1 MKRFFIVLLLSV
13 MICFCDRTLRLDDH
27 TIAIVGNHVIT
38 FDAYKERYLDFLY
51 LSLMKD
57 NWVTRRQIA
66 QNMINEILLKY
77 YDDNSALESNAPY
90 QKDRLWSANQM
101 LLGFLKDQEVYA
113 KIEVGEAEIR
123 RAFQY
128 SNEQIAA
135 RHLYATT
142 EEEAL
147 RLYNALQEGA
157 DFEQLAYDVFTD
169 STLKNNGGF
178 IGYFSWGDM
187 DPSFEE
193 TAFGLAVG
201 EISKPVKTARGYS
214 IIKLEDRIPHP
225 LLTETEYQNKRSHF
239 ERLLRI
245 SRKKKYENQFLARF
259 FDEKNLI
266 FFDTGLDVLW
276 EYLRPM
282 GQQSEK
288 LADMKT
294 EVLRYN
300 DKRYSVSDLIHKT
313 SQVPDYHLNQIH
325 SKSALKTLLKGL
337 LIQEK
342 LLEHAYSLGYDRH
355 PEVVKAT
362 QNADNNL
369 FIKYKRCAIAEKA
382 EIPDSL
388 LRAYYR
394 EHIDD
399 FSKPPL
405 INVHEMLLD
414 NQQQA
419 LRIKGQLLSGS
430 NFADLARQH
439 SLRPRSAARGGE
451 MGLSAIGQFG
461 SLADRLW
468 DAPLNQI
475 IGPIEIQGLWGIFK
489 VTEKIDA
496 QPREYKEVI
505 SAVARQY
512 KKDHEASLVFNY
524 LVGLNKKVDI
534 QVNEELIRWFYIDD
548 PIFN

>member
-1 MKRFFIVLLLSV
+1 MKRFSILLLLIVIILS
-13 MICFCDRTLRLDDH
+13 CDRTLHLDDQ
-27 TIAIVGNHVIT
+27 TIAIVGKHVIT

-57 NWVTRRQIA
+57 NLVTRRQIA
-66 QNMINEILLKY
+66 QNMINEILLKH
-77 YDDNSALESNAPY
+77 YDDNSALENDAHY
-90 QKDRLWSANQM
+90 HKDRRWSANQM

-113 KIEVGEAEIR
+113 KIEVEEAEIR

-147 RLYNALQEGA
+147 RLYNALQQGA
-157 DFEQLAYDVFTD
+157 HFEQLAYDVFTD

-178 IGYFSWGDM
+178 IGYFTWGDM

-193 TAFGLAVG
+193 TAFRLAVG
-201 EISKPVKTARGYS
+201 EISRPVKTAQGYS

-225 LLTETEYQNKRSHF
+225 LLTETEYQNKRSQF
-239 ERLLRI
+239 ERLVRI
-245 SRKKKYENQFLARF
+245 SKKKKYENQYLTRF
-259 FDEKNLI
+259 FDEQNLVFSDYGI
-266 FFDTGLDVLW
+266 DVLW
-276 EYLRPM
+276 ERLRKVN
-282 GQQSEK
+282 QQSETTDLK
-288 LADMKT
+288 A
-294 EVLRYN
+294 EVLRYGN
-300 DKRYSVSDLIHKT
+300 RSYSISDLIQKT
-313 SQVPDYHLNQIH
+313 DQIPDYHLHLIN
-325 SKSALKTLLKGL
+325 SKSALKTVLKGL

-342 LLEHAYSLGYDRH
+342 FLEQAYDLRYDRH
-355 PEVVKAT
+355 PEVIKAT

-369 FIKYKRCAIAEKA
+369 FIKYKRRKIAENTD
-382 EIPDSL
+382 IPDSL
-388 LRAYYR
+388 LRVYYR

-399 FSKPPL
+399 FSKPPR
-405 INVHEMLLD
+405 INVHEILLD

-430 NFADLARQH
+430 DFAYLAQQY
-439 SLRPRSAARGGE
+439 SLRPWSAARGGE
-451 MGLSAIGQFG
+451 MGLSEIRQFG

-468 DAPLNQI
+468 NAPLNQI

-496 QPREYKEVI
+496 QPREYEDAI
-505 SAVARQY
+505 GAVTRQY
-512 KKDHEASLVFNY
+512 KKDHEASIVFNY
-524 LVGLNKKVDI
+524 LVGLNRIVDI
-534 QVNEELIRWFYIDD
+534 QVNEELIRWFYFDD
-548 PIFN
+548 PILN